1 MTQDQLAE
9 TLGVSQTTVG
19 RWLKKDIVPT
29 GDDLVK
35 IANRFGVTIDWLMG
49 RDETPAPNV
58 IRDAPLPDPILPDVL
73 AEVGDIRERMKV
85 LEAKLRRL
93 NKY

>member
-1 MTQDQLAE
+1 MTQDQLADYC
-9 TLGVSQTTVG
+9 GVTQTTVG
-19 RWLKKDIVPT
+19 RWKRGTVPA

-35 IANRFGVTIDWLMG
+35 IANRFGQSIDWLMG